1 MSDNI
6 IKSQARVSDPK
17 FQYLSSSGQQG
28 LVGRLGR
35 RRAAL
40 VSGVRSRVSGG
51 RGRGCRLA
59 FSVNLT
65 LNLTLYF
72 FGPQSNLVD
81 VRPPAEPPYEYL
93 MSYSRADSN
102 ENSRGRR
109 ISSHAPSARSTSRA
123 TRRARRRRRRRS
135 RRSRRRK
142 PKPRP
147 PLQPKTRR
155 TRDLPQSSRPKRQPK
170 PRLRWGRQERRR
182 LAPSKRS
189 ATPRVFLD
197 VLVRAALQLAN
208 TNRDIAR
215 Q

>member
-1 MSDNI
+1 VHDVQQQRWCDRAGAGPGMDRSLTLGKLRTIFGEMSDNI

-72 FGPQSNLVD
+72 FGPQSNLVQ
-81 VRPPAEPPYEYL
+81 
-93 MSYSRADSN
+93 
-102 ENSRGRR
+102 RR
-109 ISSHAPSARSTSRA
+109 NVELSIEKKCGA
-123 TRRARRRRRRRS
+123 T
-135 RRSRRRK
+135 
-142 PKPRP
+142 
-147 PLQPKTRR
+147 
-155 TRDLPQSSRPKRQPK
+155 D
-170 PRLRWGRQERRR
+170 
-182 LAPSKRS
+182 
-189 ATPRVFLD
+189 ATVYTACR
-197 VLVRAALQLAN
+197 
-208 TNRDIAR
+208 
-215 Q
+215 